1 MFAAPS
7 NSGRID
13 KSELMRASLV
23 KNIDSIARRAGEFA
37 HDRALALHDCIDER

>member
-13 KSELMRASLV
+13 KSELMCAPLV
-23 KNIDSIARRAGEFA
+23 KNINSIARRAGEFA
-37 HDRALALHDCIDER
+37 HDRALVLDDCIDEG